1 MPAEMDSSSLLAIGR
16 YALAWTAAVALVAL
30 GAVSL
35 LRAADGP
42 RAVAAEPLELAAER
56 GDCVLRRDAAGA
68 AARNLDVMQPPTFGP
83 PATPAAVVASLRR
96 GMIVVHYRRGT
107 PRGMVLALRRETG
120 ALSPTLS
127 QVQSLAN
134 AQPVPPEPTPRES
147 PAYIELLDANRDGV
161 ITPQE
166 ASAARFAAAL
176 DRFDPTL
183 FFGEGRQIRLGVEV
197 SF

>member
-107 PRGMVLALRRETG
+107 PRGMVLALRRERAPLASIVAPGAGGMRYALAATAWGRLLGCPRITSG
-120 ALSPTLS
+120 AL
-127 QVQSLAN
+127 
-134 AQPVPPEPTPRES
+134 
-147 PAYIELLDANRDGV
+147 
-161 ITPQE
+161 
-166 ASAARFAAAL
+166 AAVRAFAA
-176 DRFDPTL
+176 TYQ
-183 FFGEGRQIRLGVEV
+183 GRGPDAGR
-197 SF
+197 